1 MGGGGMVVEEELL
14 GEVGPVYTVLSISYT
29 NSSDSALDP
38 ATGEL
43 EQVTLNWPLHV
54 PLPDLSLFLYLA
66 MT

>member
-1 MGGGGMVVEEELL
+1 MHETWWEGGGMVVEEELL

-43 EQVTLNWPLHV
+43 EQVTLN
-54 PLPDLSLFLYLA
+54 
-66 MT
+66 